1 VSFSARVGVIAR
13 ILAIGALA
21 VLSLPGVRAARAE
34 TDLVPP
40 ASELF
45 AWNSPGRAA
54 ARERG
59 PVSCSPRSDATGALA
74 EARRQAALARIGE
87 LMKAGP
93 GGGEVLNGRG
103 YAYPSVRDPYQELRR
118 VELEAARQRAQRAA
132 EDRQP

>member
-45 AWNSPGRAA
+45 AWNSPVRAA
-54 ARERG
+54 AGGAG
-59 PVSCSPRSDATGALA
+59 PVSCSPRSDAARALA

-103 YAYPSVRDPYQELRR
+103 YAYPTLRDPYQELRR
-118 VELEAARQRAQRAA
+118 VELEARRQRAQHAA
-132 EDRQP
+132 EARQP